1 MISSNLIPLDA
12 LSRLPMAEIASLPA
26 EELARLQ
33 KEADA
38 ALRQAKLILAC
49 LDGALTQKY
58 ADRAKAARADVQKD
72 FGVAR
77 FQDGA
82 VTVVADLS
90 KKVEW
95 NQGKLAGLVDR
106 IKSEG
111 EDPHEYVEITYR
123 VAERNYTSWPLN
135 LRSLF
140 QPARTV
146 RPGKESFELIVDGEG
161 V

>member
-1 MISSNLIPLDA
+1 MTVLNHIPLDA
-12 LSRLPMAEIASLPA
+12 LCRLPIAEIASLPA

-58 ADRAKAARADVQKD
+58 ADRAKAARADAQKD

-95 NQGKLAGLVDR
+95 NQGKRDGWLEQGLLAVAVDDTRLTWPERELLKQLGER
-106 IKSEG
+106 IYGK
-111 EDPHEYVEITYR
+111 R
-123 VAERNYTSWPLN
+123 
-135 LRSLF
+135 
-140 QPARTV
+140 
-146 RPGKESFELIVDGEG
+146 RPTPDRGA
-161 V
+161 